1 MLKDFIIFKKVIK
14 KDKVNFESYF
24 GRREKDKKCIG
35 VKLSNK
41 MKEYFAKYKFPV
53 KINISDDNCFITK
66 TTKNDKDYKTLVIW
80 DAPENVEE
88 NVEIPHLSID
98 EQLDAEKDLPF

>member
-1 MLKDFIIFKKVIK
+1 MIMLKDFIIFKKVIK
-14 KDKVNFESYF
+14 KDKVNFDSYF

-41 MKEYFAKYKFPV
+41 MKEYFTKYKFPV
-53 KINISDDNCFITK
+53 KININDNNCFITK
-66 TTKNDKDYKTLVIW
+66 NNKGYKTLVIW

-88 NVEIPHLSID
+88 NVEIPHLSIN